1 MLKVALVTSAIV
13 LTGLVANSVEACEG
27 HDAKPKDRES
37 QLAHAFIEGHPRSAV
52 QKQIAALTGGKSVTG
67 TIYNTD
73 GSVDVKR
80 TAQMLVTTNGKDP
93 KVVSNSNGGVNSG
106 PVNLV
111 APLANQLA
119 PVAPVAPQQ
128 YGTPID
134 GMIRFI
140 EVYTQYNVIMVP
152 RIGPAAPNQ
161 RPTQPNP

>member
-52 QKQIAALTGGKSVTG
+52 QKQIAALTGGKTVTG

-93 KVVSNSNGGVNSG
+93 KVVSNGGGVNSG
-106 PVNLV
+106 PVNQV
-111 APLANQLA
+111 VE
-119 PVAPVAPQQ
+119 PVVPFVHPR

-134 GMIRFI
+134 YMVRFI
-140 EVYTQYNVIMVP
+140 EVYTQYNVVMVP
-152 RIGPAAPNQ
+152 RIGPPSPNQ
-161 RPTQPNP
+161 PNQPNLPNP

>member
-52 QKQIAALTGGKSVTG
+52 QKQIAALTGGKTVTG

-93 KVVSNSNGGVNSG
+93 KVVSNGGVNSG
-106 PVNLV
+106 HVNQVVEPVV
-111 APLANQLA
+111 PFQH
-119 PVAPVAPQQ
+119 PR

-134 GMIRFI
+134 YMVRFI
-140 EVYTQYNVIMVP
+140 EVYTQYNVVMVP
-152 RIGPAAPNQ
+152 RIGPPSPN
-161 RPTQPNP
+161 RPNQPNP

>member
-52 QKQIAALTGGKSVTG
+52 QKQIAALTGGKTVTG

-93 KVVSNSNGGVNSG
+93 KVVSNGGGVNSG
-106 PVNLV
+106 PVNQVV
-111 APLANQLA
+111 APVDPVE
-119 PVAPVAPQQ
+119 PVAPVAPQR
-128 YGTPID
+128 YGTPVD

-140 EVYTQYNVIMVP
+140 EIFTQYNVVMVP
-152 RIGPAAPNQ
+152 RIGPPAPNQ
-161 RPTQPNP
+161 PNP

>member
-52 QKQIAALTGGKSVTG
+52 QKQIAALTGGKTVTG

-93 KVVSNSNGGVNSG
+93 KTTLSWCLVLAHHHLTGLTNLTHSNQPQCLTALGFSG
-106 PVNLV
+106 Y
-111 APLANQLA
+111 NQSALEA
-119 PVAPVAPQQ
+119 
-128 YGTPID
+128 TC
-134 GMIRFI
+134 
-140 EVYTQYNVIMVP
+140 
-152 RIGPAAPNQ
+152 
-161 RPTQPNP
+161 